1 MIAVIQ
7 RVAHASLTV
16 EGVKVAECG
25 VGLLILLGVAKDDTE
40 YDASL
45 LSDKISKLR
54 IFQDDNGKM
63 NLSVNDVS
71 GSCVV
76 VPNFTLLASCR
87 KGNRPDFFGS
97 AEPPVA
103 KELFE
108 KFTSFI
114 SEAVPGVT
122 SGIFGAD
129 MKVDLLNDGPVT
141 IVIDSA
147 DLRKNKSI

>member
-7 RVAHASLTV
+7 RVSRSSVTV
-16 EGVKVAECG
+16 DGERVAECG

-40 YDASL
+40 YDASI

-54 IFQDDNGKM
+54 IFQDENGKM
-63 NLSVNDVS
+63 NLSVNDIS

-97 AEPPVA
+97 ADPAVA
-103 KELFE
+103 KQLFE
-108 KFTSFI
+108 KFSSFL
-114 SEAVPGVT
+114 SASVPDVT
-122 SGIFGAD
+122 TGIFGAD

-147 DLRKNKSI
+147 DLRKNKQ

>member
-7 RVAHASLTV
+7 RVSRSSVTV
-16 EGVKVAECG
+16 DGTKVAGCG
-25 VGLLILLGVAKDDTE
+25 VGLLILLGVAHGDTE

-54 IFQDDNGKM
+54 IFQDENGKM

-97 AEPPVA
+97 AEPTVA

-108 KFTSFI
+108 RFTNLL
-114 SEAVPGVT
+114 SESVPGVT

-129 MKVDLLNDGPVT
+129 MKVTSENDGPVT
-141 IVIDSA
+141 IVLDI
-147 DLRKNKSI
+147 